1 THRNAGFI
9 RLSFRCLWMLCRESQ
24 KPRWRG
30 KDRTVYRIVTSRQSR
45 NLRPPQF
52 DDFHL
57 GVAQVLGGCH
67 GRCECGCTF
76 LIGSPQRVRSHLFR
90 CLCRFALRQRVSQG
104 SVEHARLGN
113 SAAAAAEEKRR
124 LESLQLVRGFG
135 TALHRP
141 EVLIRCSLLLGGM
154 WGLGIP
160 SCLVRASSLKL
171 TFAGLR
177 QLFSV
182 IGHRSGRERS
192 LRSRVPATGSLP
204 LATEISLLGPSAGT
218 PCRA

>member
-1 THRNAGFI
+1 MT
-9 RLSFRCLWMLCRESQ
+9 W
-24 KPRWRG
+24 
-30 KDRTVYRIVTSRQSR
+30 
-45 NLRPPQF
+45 
-52 DDFHL
+52 
-57 GVAQVLGGCH
+57 AQG
-67 GRCECGCTF
+67 
-76 LIGSPQRVRSHLFR
+76 
-90 CLCRFALRQRVSQG
+90 RQRRGGTGLDRRGRAVVFVG
-104 SVEHARLGN
+104 SSATPCRGHLPRLGN
-113 SAAAAAEEKRR
+113 SGAAAAEEKRR

-171 TFAGLR
+171 TFARLR